1 MTTPQAQMRRLRAA
15 ALAHDC
21 PACGAKAGVRCR
33 IVTHRPARDGY
44 PSGTKVDVRPNPCGP
59 RVEVAWRTLLAEDA

>member
-1 MTTPQAQMRRLRAA
+1 MTARRAERR
-15 ALAHDC
+15 
-21 PACGAKAGVRCR
+21 PAVRCR

-44 PSGTKVDVRPNPCGP
+44 PSGVKVDVRPNPCGA